1 MARAIIHNSDYKSVE
16 DAMKA
21 IDRYIH
27 ERNEYFL
34 GHPKKAGK
42 KIWGNEPSTSEF
54 A

>member
-1 MARAIIHNSDYKSVE
+1 
-16 DAMKA
+16 MKA

-54 A
+54 AEWNNCKDLRCR